1 MDPGGVSELD
11 VMKQFRAAYS
21 RLCHD
26 AVVHAVHWECW
37 VAAMR
42 NVIALFSVAT
52 EWAEAT
58 ACLSM
63 PGASPGQCAD
73 ALVVL
78 RQMRD
83 STTGMQ
89 RRLEHLV
96 LELRSGVEA
105 RQRVA
110 LALLLRWCGREPREG
125 DFGRYVW
132 GEAIG
137 AAAASGQRPREV
149 ADGGGRVDVAEPTGH
164 AADAA
169 GRAAK
174 CSGSPVTRRAPRRA
188 RAAAGVLLWMG
199 AGTKALALA
208 PSARSTVPALGVAAL
223 ADVLMRARGAVG
235 WGPAGNLS
243 GTLPSPWSPPP
254 WLAPPLP
261 SSSPPPP
268 PPPEPAAG
276 GRAAPK
282 LVSEAQAVEELPPP
296 EPPPKGRGA
305 GRGMVGEEGRMV
317 DEEGQ
322 MVDVERHGRRG
333 GTWSMRRGAW
343 SIKRMRG
350 LHVQLWRESAMMLV

>member
-1 MDPGGVSELD
+1 MDPGGVLELD
-11 VMKQFRAAYS
+11 VMQNFRAAYS

-42 NVIALFSVAT
+42 NVIGLFSVAT

-105 RQRVA
+105 KQRVA
-110 LALLLRWCGREPREG
+110 LVLLLRWCGREPREG

-149 ADGGGRVDVAEPTGH
+149 ADGSGRAEVAEPTGH
-164 AADAA
+164 AEDAA

-174 CSGSPVTRRAPRRA
+174 CSYSPVAQRAPRRA
-188 RAAAGVLLWMG
+188 CAAAGVLLWMG
-199 AGTKALALA
+199 AGTNALASA
-208 PSARSTVPALGVAAL
+208 PSFGAVDGASPRPIGRPGRRVAATCCCDLAAAAL
-223 ADVLMRARGAVG
+223 AAV
-235 WGPAGNLS
+235 A
-243 GTLPSPWSPPP
+243 
-254 WLAPPLP
+254 LA
-261 SSSPPPP
+261 
-268 PPPEPAAG
+268 AAALA
-276 GRAAPK
+276 RAA
-282 LVSEAQAVEELPPP
+282 V
-296 EPPPKGRGA
+296 A
-305 GRGMVGEEGRMV
+305 GVL
-317 DEEGQ
+317 
-322 MVDVERHGRRG
+322 
-333 GTWSMRRGAW
+333 A
-343 SIKRMRG
+343 
-350 LHVQLWRESAMMLV
+350 SAAAA